1 LNNYNPSSG
10 SKIQV
15 QIVDPSAIQSAS
27 GQMPQTTRAEFEVN
41 GADNYS
47 LEYYNSSI
55 DSYLYAVV
63 MLAIILLVF
72 SFGTHQS
79 IWMPMFDFMQLC
91 MAIILVNVSFPPNLL
106 YTVRSCFVS
115 AFTFL
120 PNLLA
125 SSFSQAA
132 FSKDSNNNNIYSLMQ
147 DGSFLRVLGSLY
159 TIFIAFLIILLVI
172 YLIGKKSPN
181 KDIKKWAKNFLR

>member
-1 LNNYNPSSG
+1 
-10 SKIQV
+10 
-15 QIVDPSAIQSAS
+15 
-27 GQMPQTTRAEFEVN
+27 MPQTTRAEFEVN
-41 GADNYS
+41 SADNYS

>member
-1 LNNYNPSSG
+1 
-10 SKIQV
+10 
-15 QIVDPSAIQSAS
+15 
-27 GQMPQTTRAEFEVN
+27 MPQTTRAEFEVN
-41 GADNYS
+41 SADNYS

-91 MAIILVNVSFPPNLL
+91 MAIILVNVSFPPNML

-147 DGSFLRVLGSLY
+147 DGAFLRVLGSLY
-159 TIFIAFLIILLVI
+159 TILVAFLIILLVI

-181 KDIKKWAKNFLR
+181 KDIKKWAKNFVR

>member
-1 LNNYNPSSG
+1 
-10 SKIQV
+10 
-15 QIVDPSAIQSAS
+15 
-27 GQMPQTTRAEFEVN
+27 MPQTTRAEFEVN
-41 GADNYS
+41 SADNYS

-147 DGSFLRVLGSLY
+147 DGSFLRVLGSFY

>member
-1 LNNYNPSSG
+1 M
-10 SKIQV
+10 I
-15 QIVDPSAIQSAS
+15 A
-27 GQMPQTTRAEFEVN
+27 F
-41 GADNYS
+41 
-47 LEYYNSSI
+47 
-55 DSYLYAVV
+55 
-63 MLAIILLVF
+63 ILLIF

-91 MAIILVNVSFPPNLL
+91 MSIIFVNVTFPPNLL

-120 PNLLA
+120 PNFFA

-147 DGSFLRVLGSLY
+147 DGAFLRVLGSLY
-159 TIFIAFLIILLVI
+159 TILIAFLIILLVI

-181 KDIKKWAKNFLR
+181 KDIKKWAKNFVR